1 MSAGK
6 YVKVAVKGV
15 AYHFDTEYSYLL
27 PEKYDKSVSIGT
39 RVEVPFGRGNRRT
52 PALVLYIGG
61 IPELSDGMELK
72 SVAAV
77 LDEAP
82 LFDDEAVQIIKRLK
96 ETTFCACYDAVRCV
110 LPAGIDLKT
119 VVSYT
124 ALASVEEARLA
135 ELSAG
140 AAEVFRYLALKG
152 KYVRREKILKDL
164 GLEPSSD
171 APEELVKKGFAAQ
184 NLQSVR
190 KTGDLSVQFARL
202 TDEGERL
209 DDRQPLTSKQRLVF
223 DLLTDIESASL
234 KDICSFTGVT
244 SAVITALSKKGVL
257 RIYEREVYRRPKMEN
272 LMAADGGTAEL
283 NAGQQ
288 KAYDTLKTLYGSE
301 KASTALLYGVT
312 GSGKTQVYLKIIE
325 DAVNDG
331 KGVIVMVP
339 EISLTP
345 QALSIFYSKFRDK
358 VAVFH
363 SALSAGER
371 IDEWKRVKNGEAVI
385 ALGTRSAVFAPVKN
399 LGLIVID
406 EEQEHTYKSEMPPK
420 YHARDVAKFRCAYNG
435 ALLLLCS
442 ATPSVETYKNAL
454 DGKYTLLTLKERYGN
469 SVLPEVVTV
478 DTSNTTGSLS
488 NTFYDKLED
497 CLNAKKQAI
506 LLINRRGFNTFAC
519 CTACKRVMLCPN
531 CNISLTYHRAD
542 NKLMCHCCGYCGA
555 YTDAC
560 EYCKSKSVNYYGAG
574 TQKIEEE
581 LSRVFPNAGILR
593 MDADTTSARYS
604 YEDKLQGFSSGK
616 YDILV
621 GTQMVAK
628 GLDFPNVTL
637 VGVVSVDRELYND
650 DFRSA
655 EKAFDLLTQVIG
667 RSGRRDAKG
676 HAVIQSVLPDNE
688 IISLAAAQDFE
699 AFYKTEIALRKAM
712 LYPPFCDICTVLF
725 ISQSEAAAGKS
736 AKYFFDL
743 IVKAVSGEYGGVAL
757 KVMGPIKPRI
767 DKINGKYRY
776 KLTIKC
782 KNNIKFRKMMSSL
795 IIEYHTKPKKPNAA
809 ISVDMNAFE

>member
-6 YVKVAVKGV
+6 YVKVAVKGA

-27 PEKYDKSVSIGT
+27 PEKYEKCVLIGT

-61 IPELSDGMELK
+61 ISELSDGMELK

-82 LFDDEAVQIIKRLK
+82 LFDDEAIKLIKRLK
-96 ETTFCACYDAVRCV
+96 DTTFCTCYDAVRCV
-110 LPAGIDLKT
+110 LPAGIDLKS

-124 ALASVEEARLA
+124 ATASAEQVRTE

-140 AAEVFRYLALKG
+140 AAEVFLYLASKG
-152 KYVRREKILKDL
+152 RYVRREKILKDL
-164 GLEPSSD
+164 GLEPFSN

-190 KTGDLSVQFARL
+190 KTGDFSVRYARI
-202 TDEGERL
+202 TDEGKQS
-209 DDRQPLTSKQRLVF
+209 DDRRQLTSKQRLVF
-223 DLLTDIESASL
+223 DLLAEIESASL

-244 SAVITALSKKGVL
+244 SAVVTALAKKGL
-257 RIYEREVYRRPKMEN
+257 AEIYEREVYRRPKTGNVAQQSEQ
-272 LMAADGGTAEL
+272 TAGL
-283 NAGQQ
+283 NGEQEE
-288 KAYDTLKTLYGSE
+288 AYRALKTLYGCE
-301 KASTALLYGVT
+301 RASAALLYGVT
-312 GSGKTQVYLKIIE
+312 GSGKTQVYLKLIE

-345 QALSIFYSKFRDK
+345 QALSIFYSKFKDK

-420 YHARDVAKFRCAYNG
+420 YHARDVAKFRCAYNS

-469 SVLPEVVTV
+469 SVLPEVITV

-488 NTFYDKLED
+488 NALYDKLED

-542 NKLMCHCCGYCGA
+542 SKLMCHSCGYCKA
-555 YTDAC
+555 YTDTC

-581 LSRVFPNAGILR
+581 ISRFPERGN
-593 MDADTTSARYS
+593 SAY
-604 YEDKLQGFSSGK
+604 
-616 YDILV
+616 
-621 GTQMVAK
+621 
-628 GLDFPNVTL
+628 
-637 VGVVSVDRELYND
+637 
-650 DFRSA
+650 
-655 EKAFDLLTQVIG
+655 
-667 RSGRRDAKG
+667 GRRYDYFPLLIRGQASGLLGGEIRYTCG
-676 HAVIQSVLPDNE
+676 HADGRQGS
-688 IISLAAAQDFE
+688 
-699 AFYKTEIALRKAM
+699 
-712 LYPPFCDICTVLF
+712 
-725 ISQSEAAAGKS
+725 
-736 AKYFFDL
+736 
-743 IVKAVSGEYGGVAL
+743 
-757 KVMGPIKPRI
+757 
-767 DKINGKYRY
+767 
-776 KLTIKC
+776 
-782 KNNIKFRKMMSSL
+782 
-795 IIEYHTKPKKPNAA
+795 
-809 ISVDMNAFE
+809 